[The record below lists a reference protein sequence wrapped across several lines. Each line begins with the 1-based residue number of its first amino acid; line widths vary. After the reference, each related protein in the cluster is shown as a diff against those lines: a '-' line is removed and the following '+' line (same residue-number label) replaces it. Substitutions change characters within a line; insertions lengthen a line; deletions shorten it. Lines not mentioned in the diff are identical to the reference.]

1 MTLISMALG
10 CTCFGLYIG
19 TMGSIMQRVNASGK
33 KFDEMILEVNEYMK
47 FRNIPPRLQKRML
60 RYYEQRYRKHY
71 FDENQILENVSDVLR
86 NDLLMHNCK
95 HLIENAPLFRD
106 LPDSFLKMIVQKLT
120 FQVGKARWG
129 AVHKLCSASGWAGW
143 VWELQEGVVEEWS
156 KSHDASRKL
165 NYAKI
170 SKLRCKKIKFVLA
183 VQNFN

>member
-120 FQVGKARWG
+120 FQVGKAR
-129 AVHKLCSASGWAGW
+129 
-143 VWELQEGVVEEWS
+143 
-156 KSHDASRKL
+156 
-165 NYAKI
+165 
-170 SKLRCKKIKFVLA
+170 
-183 VQNFN
+183 